1 MYAFLLK
8 VLVEF
13 FEDTIHKSL
22 EAGWGVGHAKEHDL
36 WFKKSVACFECS
48 FPFVTFSDTDVV
60 IAPSDVKFAKYF
72 HSL

>member
-8 VLVEF
+8 VLVKF
-13 FEDTIHKSL
+13 LKDTVHESL
-22 EAGWGVGHAKEHDL
+22 EAGQRIGHAKEHDF
-36 WFKKSVACFECS
+36 WFKKSAACFECS

-60 IAPSDVKFAKYF
+60 IAPSDVEFAKYF